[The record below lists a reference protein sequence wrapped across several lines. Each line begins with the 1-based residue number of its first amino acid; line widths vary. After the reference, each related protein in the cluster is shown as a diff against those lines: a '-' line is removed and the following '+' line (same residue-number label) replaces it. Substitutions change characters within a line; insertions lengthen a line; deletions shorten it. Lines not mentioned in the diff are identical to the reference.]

1 MPPFKERRTRR
12 SFSLHSCSIFHI
24 PQRPPF
30 RCSPRPSEVP
40 RGRGQKREDYPAQ
53 EPGAAPEHLRQI
65 MGKSGVNA
73 SARSVRGSHPRPA

>member
-24 PQRPPF
+24 PLRKRSVRRSGAAPAPR
-30 RCSPRPSEVP
+30 RC
-40 RGRGQKREDYPAQ
+40 RGREDYPAQ
-53 EPGAAPEHLRQI
+53 EPGAAPEHLGQI